1 MEGSRRGTSQG
12 RLLDLVLAGVL
23 SNDDPVERYGELEIL
38 GHGSTSEVILHLH
51 VYLFFLFLLCFLLKL
66 HRERPKQHACSTH
79 VAVDNRKYTVE
90 CGPHVNYICR
100 FPNIFFHRFY

>member
-38 GHGSTSEVILHLH
+38 GHGSTSEVKILSLH
-51 VYLFFLFLLCFLLKL
+51 IVCSFDSLSPL
-66 HRERPKQHACSTH
+66 HQLGTSKQAGWLVTCTPRRGIPRDAGWGTLERGEGQS
-79 VAVDNRKYTVE
+79 
-90 CGPHVNYICR
+90 CGI
-100 FPNIFFHRFY
+100 